1 MELGLKNW
9 LKGGQKDKCECRLED
24 VTPLHP
30 DEYPARNLKRK
41 LDERR
46 ADSDAVD
53 SHPTGM
59 LDGPGPL
66 T

>member
-1 MELGLKNW
+1 MANMLKNW
-9 LKGGQKDKCECRLED
+9 LKGGQKGKKEITLED

-30 DEYPARNLKRK
+30 EEYPARNLKRM
-41 LDERR
+41 LDNRR
-46 ADSDAVD
+46 AQSEAVD

-59 LDGPGPL
+59 PDGPGAM

>member
-1 MELGLKNW
+1 MTGGLKKW
-9 LKGGQKDKCECRLED
+9 LKGGQNDKPEVALED
-24 VTPLHP
+24 VTPMHP
-30 DEYPARNLKRK
+30 DEYPAKNLKRK

-46 ADSDAVD
+46 AQSDAVD

-59 LDGPGPL
+59 PDGPGPL

>member
-1 MELGLKNW
+1 MALGLKNW
-9 LKGGQKDKCECRLED
+9 LKGGQKDKPEYRLED

-30 DEYPARNLKRK
+30 NDYPARNLKRK

-46 ADSDAVD
+46 AESEAHD

-59 LDGPGPL
+59 LDGPGAL

>member
-1 MELGLKNW
+1 MTNPLKNW
-9 LKGGQKDKCECRLED
+9 LSGGQKGKKEVTLED
-24 VTPLHP
+24 VVPRHP
-30 DEYPARNLKRK
+30 NDYPARNLKRK

-46 ADSDAVD
+46 AQSDALD

-59 LDGPGPL
+59 PDGPGAM

>member
-1 MELGLKNW
+1 MAGGLKKW
-9 LKGGQKDKCECRLED
+9 LTGGQKGKKEITLED

-30 DEYPARNLKRK
+30 YEYPARNLKRK

-46 ADSDAVD
+46 AQSEALD

-59 LDGPGPL
+59 LDGPGAL

>member
-1 MELGLKNW
+1 MTNPMSKW
-9 LKGGQKDKCECRLED
+9 LAKRQDGSKVVGLED

-30 DEYPARNLKRK
+30 NDYPARNLKAI
-41 LDERR
+41 LEGRR
-46 ADSDAVD
+46 HQMEEVG

-59 LDGPGPL
+59 LDGPGAL

>member
-1 MELGLKNW
+1 MTNLVKKW
-9 LKGGQKDKCECRLED
+9 LTGSQKGKKEVTLED
-24 VTPLHP
+24 VVPLHP
-30 DEYPARNLKRK
+30 NDYPARNLKKK

-46 ADSDAVD
+46 AQSDAVD

-59 LDGPGPL
+59 LDGPGAL

>member
-1 MELGLKNW
+1 MTGAVKKW
-9 LKGGQKDKCECRLED
+9 LKGGQNDKKEVTLED

-30 DEYPARNLKRK
+30 NDYPAKNLKKK

-46 ADSDAVD
+46 AQSDAVD

-59 LDGPGPL
+59 LDGPGAL